1 MDWLENSS
9 GTILLTGSSDNTIK
23 IWDFNTFLNAPNKS
37 NFNNNQIL
45 SIYFDNIPNIISS
58 RNNHEYQFLSS
69 SLDKHIKFW
78 DIRAN
83 LSNNKNKS
91 NICKNSSDKSLKDE
105 IKHLKFNNSGSQFA
119 FVCKEGKEVYNL
131 FIYDLGKFEE
141 IHKFKFEKAIYDF
154 VFDKNDNRIFV
165 TSEDGN
171 VYVINIILKKISEKI
186 PGSLFPLYTIDI
198 DKNNKN
204 FITGGNDGLLIN
216 YNVEELMSCKIY
228 KRSDQGIKQVMYN
241 YDDKFIASIYDG
253 KNIDFFSTELDDHL
267 YTIFTNNFLHFIK
280 WNKKRNILAYVIDEK
295 KNEDYKGKKNEEGK
309 NNSEGNVHFFI
320 MPNL

>member
-1 MDWLENSS
+1 M
-9 GTILLTGSSDNTIK
+9 
-23 IWDFNTFLNAPNKS
+23 
-37 NFNNNQIL
+37 
-45 SIYFDNIPNIISS
+45 
-58 RNNHEYQFLSS
+58 
-69 SLDKHIKFW
+69 
-78 DIRAN
+78 
-83 LSNNKNKS
+83 
-91 NICKNSSDKSLKDE
+91 
-105 IKHLKFNNSGSQFA
+105 
-119 FVCKEGKEVYNL
+119 
-131 FIYDLGKFEE
+131 
-141 IHKFKFEKAIYDF
+141 
-154 VFDKNDNRIFV
+154 
-165 TSEDGN
+165 
-171 VYVINIILKKISEKI
+171 
-186 PGSLFPLYTIDI
+186 YTIDI

-253 KNIDFFSTELDDHL
+253 KNIDFFSTELDDHV